1 MSAELLN
8 GWYVSAN
15 QYDVGPSS
23 GTASAYQQT
32 NAQNVYNTFS
42 ALGWTLNAIAGMIG
56 NMMYESCL
64 DPACVYPKSSFP
76 NGGATLEDISNQ
88 YALSRTSPAYGLV
101 QWLGLGST
109 EPIANQLV
117 SYAYRHGSEWYE
129 GQIQMDRLTWEYE
142 TPAKWKPTESISG
155 NHHQMT
161 FAEYAASTDTPE
173 QLAYYFMLHYE
184 GTYSVVSTRQANAR
198 YWYDYFSA
206 GPGPGPG
213 PGPEP
218 VEGWITGQ
226 EFSALALAYN
236 GQYMPYDQYDCY
248 EFVQKVWRDISAVS
262 PSDTL
267 CNPASGAGTNTLWR
281 MNVSPYNSWTFQT
294 TSPDN
299 QNRCPVLWYKDTISN
314 YLAIY
319 GSLPA
324 GALLFHR
331 IAEDGNPPIPSQYAG
346 DGIGNFVHVG
356 IYVGNNQVMQSGGRD
371 SGSIPGGGVHLS
383 TYDPDAWNYIAF
395 VVWVDPTGTG
405 PEPEPPK
412 KYWLLYLFNK
422 NKEVLKN
429 VRNYYSRQ
437 L

>member
-42 ALGWTLNAIAGMIG
+42 ALGWTLNAIAGMLG

-76 NGGATLEDISNQ
+76 NGGATLADISNQ

-129 GQIQMDRLTWEYE
+129 GQIQMDRLTWEYQ
-142 TPAKWKPTESISG
+142 TPAKWKPTESITS

-198 YWYDYFSA
+198 YWYDYFS
-206 GPGPGPG
+206 GTP
-213 PGPEP
+213 PEPPEPPTP
-218 VEGWITGQ
+218 VEGWITGT
-226 EFSALALAYN
+226 EFSDLALAYD
-236 GQYMPYDQYDCY
+236 GQYLPYSQVDCIA
-248 EFVQKVWRDISAVS
+248 FVNMVWQDI
-262 PSDTL
+262 
-267 CNPASGAGTNTLWR
+267 PAHSGSLTSGTNSLWR
-281 MNVSPYNSWTFQT
+281 STRTFAT
-294 TSPDN
+294 TDPFE
-299 QNRCPVLWYKDTISN
+299 QNPTLELWYKDTIENCIASFG
-314 YLAIY
+314 AI
-319 GSLPA
+319 PA
-324 GALLFHR
+324 GALLFHQ
-331 IAEDGNPPIPSQYAG
+331 IAEDGDPPIPPQYAG

-356 IYVGNNQVMQSGGRD
+356 IYCGNDEVMQSGGRD
-371 SGSIPGGGVHLS
+371 SGSIPGGGVHKS
-383 TYDPDAWNYIAF
+383 TYDPDAWNYVAF
-395 VVWVDPTGTG
+395 VVWVDPIGG
-405 PEPEPPK
+405 SPEPPTPEPDYW
-412 KYWLLYLFNK
+412 KYMLYAQITTK
-422 NKEVLKN
+422 RRILKN
-429 VRNYYSRQ
+429 VRYYYTRK